1 MKRNKKRIIAAVAV
15 IGALAAGGAAYTQSV
30 DTSTT
35 TGSVAG
41 YGSLHVT
48 GTNSLASVSY
58 TFSNDG
64 SEITAVNLTFGTA
77 LTGQDVQVGFD
88 DQVTQS
94 SGTMTDC
101 GDTTG
106 TSATCTL
113 APAEATNDA
122 ANLNVLVKAAS

>member
-1 MKRNKKRIIAAVAV
+1 MMRNKKRVFAAVAV
-15 IGALAAGGAAYTQSV
+15 IAALAAGGAAYTQSI
-30 DTSTT
+30 DTSAT

-88 DQVTQS
+88 DQVTQTT
-94 SGTMTDC
+94 GAMTDC

-113 APAEATNDA
+113 GTPEVTSDA
-122 ANLNVLVKAAS
+122 ANLNVLVKAP